1 MILFKKISY
10 KNFLATGNTPIEV
23 NLDTHKST
31 LIVGTNGA
39 GKSTIIEAIIFA
51 LFNKSFRKVNKNQLI
66 NSINGSDCLVEIEFQ
81 IGNTTW
87 KVVRGMKPNI
97 FEIYRNNNLLDQS
110 SASADQQKWLE
121 QHVLKL
127 NYKSFT
133 QIVILGS
140 STFVPFMQLPAAH
153 RREVI
158 EDLLDIKIFST
169 MHVIVRD
176 RMKTTA
182 DEIKNLDRDIDL
194 IKEKVDIQ
202 KKFIDNLKKHS
213 DKTIDQKKNKIEE
226 LSAEVELNQDMI
238 NLYNFKINELQEQY
252 TKLQNIDKKIK
263 ELETFKIKFGSK
275 KKDHTNYKKFF
286 EENDV
291 CPQCNQ
297 EITGDI
303 KHHHIQEN
311 TNQILKLE
319 DALLKLESEI
329 EQTNLKLEEKNSILS
344 EIQKYNNEISSA
356 INSNRQVTR
365 IIDEIRKEIS
375 DIENNN
381 NNMTDEKNKLNE
393 YVSDGVSLSKRLS
406 DLKTK
411 KTNYD
416 VLNNLLKDGGIKSQ
430 IIKKYLPVMNQL
442 INKYLQSMDFYVNFT
457 LDENFDETIKSR
469 YRDDFT
475 YASFSEGEKMR
486 IDLSLMFT
494 WRSVAKLK
502 NSANTNLLILD
513 EVFDSSLDVAGT
525 DDFMRIIKGLDEGT
539 NVMVISHKGDSI
551 LDKFDRI
558 LKFDKYKNFST
569 VEEKF

>member
-10 KNFLATGNTPIEV
+10 KNFLATGNNPIEV
-23 NLDTHKST
+23 NLDGHRST

-81 IGNTTW
+81 IGNVTW

-97 FEIYRNNNLLDQS
+97 FEIYRNDNLLDQS
-110 SASADQQKWLE
+110 SASIDQQKWLE

-153 RREVI
+153 RREII

-176 RMKTTA
+176 RIKTTS
-182 DEIKNLDRDIDL
+182 DEIKNLERDIDL

-213 DKTIDQKKNKIEE
+213 DKTIDQKQNKIEQ
-226 LSAEVELNQDMI
+226 LNAEVELNQDMI
-238 NLYNFKINELQEQY
+238 NLYNFQIDKLKDDY
-252 TKLQNIDKKIK
+252 SKLQNVDKKIK

-303 KHHHIQEN
+303 KHNHIEEN
-311 TNQILKLE
+311 TNQITKLE
-319 DALLKLESEI
+319 DALKKLEFEI
-329 EQTNLKLEEKNSILS
+329 EQTNLKLDEKNSILS
-344 EIQKYNNEISSA
+344 EIQKYNNEINSA
-356 INSNRQVTR
+356 LNNNRQVTK
-365 IIDEIRKEIS
+365 IIDEIQKEIV

-393 YVSDGVSLSKRLS
+393 YISDGVSISKRLS
-406 DLKTK
+406 DIKTK

-494 WRSVAKLK
+494 WRSIAKLK

-513 EVFDSSLDVAGT
+513 EVFDSSLDISGT